1 MPYSPFQIT
10 IQTGTPHILLCQGL
24 HFAMHGW
31 LLCSRSRTFPQR
43 VGGTIT
49 LFPHKMH
56 LSSTL
61 TLAPVNIGST
71 VDIPWNHLCGPTITT
86 VLRILDRTGSQSVCD
101 HMWVVDTGDAAR
113 WSIRITIST
122 GCGVSAGASASGS
135 WLRASALACSFPALY
150 RNAVGVCAITHH
162 WILPDAIRGTALDSY
177 VVPWSWVFTG
187 LHRSSL
193 GSTGLHWCP

>member
-10 IQTGTPHILLCQGL
+10 IQTWTPHILLCQGL
-24 HFAMHGW
+24 HFAMPGW

-61 TLAPVNIGST
+61 TVAPVNIGST

-86 VLRILDRTGSQSVCD
+86 VLRYRRCCK
-101 HMWVVDTGDAAR
+101 VVHQDN
-113 WSIRITIST
+113 
-122 GCGVSAGASASGS
+122 
-135 WLRASALACSFPALY
+135 Y
-150 RNAVGVCAITHH
+150 
-162 WILPDAIRGTALDSY
+162 
-177 VVPWSWVFTG
+177 
-187 LHRSSL
+187 LHRLWCFCWCFCQWQLAQGISIGMLLPCLVPECGRCVCNNPSL
-193 GSTGLHWCP
+193 DPT